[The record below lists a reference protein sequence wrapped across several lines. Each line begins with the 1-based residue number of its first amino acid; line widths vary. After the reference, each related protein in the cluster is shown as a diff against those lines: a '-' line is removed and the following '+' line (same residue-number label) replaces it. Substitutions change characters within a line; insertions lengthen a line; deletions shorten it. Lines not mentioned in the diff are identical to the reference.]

1 MKLFG
6 LIGYPLKHSF
16 SKAYFSEK
24 FNKRHIVDCVYNNFP
39 LLKVEEFPGLIAS
52 HPDLDGLNVTI
63 PYKESIIQY
72 INELHPVSKEIGAVN
87 TIKFEDNILKGC
99 NTDVY
104 GFIKSFEKELEDV
117 HKQAL
122 ILGTGGSSKAVAY
135 GLRKLGIPYQFV
147 SRDSQ
152 NKNVLVYEDLTPAL
166 MNEFK
171 IIINTTPL
179 GMFPETNVCP
189 LIPYEFLTASHFLFD
204 LIYNPSETF
213 FLRKGK
219 ERHAKTKNGLEMLQ
233 LQAEK
238 SWEIWNE

>member
-87 TIKFEDNILKGC
+87 
-99 NTDVY
+99 
-104 GFIKSFEKELEDV
+104 
-117 HKQAL
+117 
-122 ILGTGGSSKAVAY
+122 
-135 GLRKLGIPYQFV
+135 
-147 SRDSQ
+147 
-152 NKNVLVYEDLTPAL
+152 
-166 MNEFK
+166 
-171 IIINTTPL
+171 
-179 GMFPETNVCP
+179 
-189 LIPYEFLTASHFLFD
+189 
-204 LIYNPSETF
+204 
-213 FLRKGK
+213 
-219 ERHAKTKNGLEMLQ
+219 
-233 LQAEK
+233 
-238 SWEIWNE
+238 